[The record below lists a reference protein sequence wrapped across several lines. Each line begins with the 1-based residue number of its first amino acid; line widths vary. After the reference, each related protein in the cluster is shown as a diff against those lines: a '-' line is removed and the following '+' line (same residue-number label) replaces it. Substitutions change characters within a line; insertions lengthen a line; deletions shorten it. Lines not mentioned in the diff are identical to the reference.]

1 MDGQHLI
8 PISALN
14 QKLSPGNS
22 IDPFIVRTIHGK
34 EVSIPDREGRW
45 THLQFR
51 RFAGC
56 PICNL
61 HLQTFIRNHHDV
73 EQAGIR
79 EVVFFHSSDA
89 SLLPYQGHFPFDV
102 VGDPGKKFYK
112 QFGVESSPL
121 AILSPSAWGAMVKGN
136 LARDK
141 PAMKGFPENGPFGL
155 PADFLISPEGKLVA
169 VHYGSHAYDQ
179 WSVEDVL
186 AKLKTC

>member
-8 PISALN
+8 PISAVN

-61 HLQTFIRNHHDV
+61 HLQTFIIGRSSGVQN
-73 EQAGIR
+73 AGN
-79 EVVFFHSSDA
+79 D
-89 SLLPYQGHFPFDV
+89 YQGACDRVLLV
-102 VGDPGKKFYK
+102 VAPRPRLIDLNISNYHGRPRS
-112 QFGVESSPL
+112 VERGSIASEAL
-121 AILSPSAWGAMVKGN
+121 EERV
-136 LARDK
+136 
-141 PAMKGFPENGPFGL
+141 E
-155 PADFLISPEGKLVA
+155 LVA
-169 VHYGSHAYDQ
+169 VAR
-179 WSVEDVL
+179 
-186 AKLKTC
+186 LKPSNRLRYQSQRR